1 MKKAHPLAVARS
13 CRFVEPPPVT
23 FGGRHATL
31 KPALILSRGV
41 VSWLNGIAT
50 PRTAFRSQLGDMP
63 LSIRMERIVWQREP
77 SPAPMFDCIWR
88 AGEETIVLSLCR
100 RLAEALISTVQNGLA
115 LPCEP
120 TGSLVLEL
128 ALEPLIARLESQIQR
143 NVQFLRTGDAT
154 TPAPY
159 LEFDIACGPVSG
171 KVRLFLFSPL
181 DGRVPSA
188 FRALG
193 ELLGQLQR
201 QPCDLFS
208 KLPITVA
215 AEIGSLS
222 ASVALLRNA
231 RAGDALLPEVLP
243 FGRGQIILSAGR
255 LWTAADIAGDR
266 LILRHP
272 FCSRPCRL
280 ENAHMTKK
288 PEPQQ
293 APAEADLDDVE
304 ITLVFECGR
313 WSMPLG
319 ELRSAGEGHVFE
331 LGRPIDGPID
341 ILANGQRIG
350 RGDIVGIGDGLGI
363 RLRGR
368 LACND

>member
-1 MKKAHPLAVARS
+1 MTADPLTAARS
-13 CRFVEPPPVT
+13 CRFLEPPPVT
-23 FGGRHATL
+23 PGGRHATL
-31 KPALILSRGV
+31 KPALTLSRAV

-50 PRTAFRSQLGDMP
+50 PRMAFQSRLGDMP
-63 LSIRMERIVWQREP
+63 LSVRMERIVWQREP
-77 SPAPMFDCIWR
+77 SSAPMFDCIWR
-88 AGEETIVLSLCR
+88 VGDETIVLSLCR

-115 LPCEP
+115 LPGEP

-128 ALEPLIARLESQIQR
+128 ALEPLIARLEGQIQR

-159 LEFDIACGPVSG
+159 LEFDVVCGPVGG
-171 KVRLFLFSPL
+171 KVRLFLFAPL

-222 ASVALLRNA
+222 ASAALLRNA
-231 RAGDALLPEVLP
+231 RAGDALLPDELP

-255 LWTAADIAGDR
+255 LWAAADIAGDR
-266 LILRHP
+266 LILRRP
-272 FCSRPCRL
+272 FRSRRCRL
-280 ENAHMTKK
+280 ENAHMTTQF
-288 PEPQQ
+288 ESQQ

-304 ITLVFECGR
+304 VTLVFECGR
-313 WSMPLG
+313 WSMPLR

-331 LGRPIDGPID
+331 LGRPIDGPVD

-350 RGDIVGIGDGLGI
+350 RGDIVRIGDGLGI

>member
-1 MKKAHPLAVARS
+1 MS
-13 CRFVEPPPVT
+13 FQ
-23 FGGRHATL
+23 
-31 KPALILSRGV
+31 SR
-41 VSWLNGIAT
+41 
-50 PRTAFRSQLGDMP
+50 LGDMQ
-63 LSIRMERIVWQREP
+63 LSVRMERIVWQREP
-77 SPAPMFDCIWR
+77 STAPMFDCIWR
-88 AGEETIVLSLCR
+88 AGDETIVLSLCH

-115 LPCEP
+115 LPSEP

-128 ALEPLIARLESQIQR
+128 ALEPLIARLERQTQR

-154 TPAPY
+154 APAPY
-159 LEFDIACGPVSG
+159 LEFDIVCGPANG

-222 ASVALLRNA
+222 ASVGLLRNA
-231 RAGDALLPEVLP
+231 SAGDALLPDVSP
-243 FGRGQIILSAGR
+243 FGRGQVILSAGR
-255 LWTAADIAGDR
+255 LWAAADIAGDR
-266 LILRHP
+266 LILRRP
-272 FCSRPCRL
+272 FWARPCRL
-280 ENAHMTKK
+280 ENAHMTTQ
-288 PEPQQ
+288 PESQQ
-293 APAEADLDDVE
+293 VLAEADLDDVE

-313 WSMPLG
+313 WAMPLG
-319 ELRSAGEGHVFE
+319 ELRSAGEGHVFD

>member
-1 MKKAHPLAVARS
+1 MKAHPLTVARS
-13 CRFVEPPPVT
+13 SRFVELPPVT
-23 FGGRHATL
+23 PESRHTF
-31 KPALILSRGV
+31 KPALILSRAV

-50 PRTAFRSQLGDMP
+50 PRTAFQSRVGDVP
-63 LSIRMERIVWQREP
+63 LSVRMERVVWEWEP
-77 SPAPMFDCIWR
+77 STVPMFDCIWR
-88 AGEETIVLSLCR
+88 VGEETIVLSLCR
-100 RLAEALISTVQNGLA
+100 RLAEALISTVQSGLA

-120 TGSLVLEL
+120 TGSLILEL
-128 ALEPLIARLESQIQR
+128 ALEPLIARLESQTQR
-143 NVQFLRTGDAT
+143 NVQFLRAGDAT
-154 TPAPY
+154 TSAPY

-181 DGRVPSA
+181 DGRVPSV

-201 QPCDLFS
+201 QPCALFS

-231 RAGDALLPEVLP
+231 RAGDALLPDLLP
-243 FGRGQIILSAGR
+243 FCRGQLILSAGR
-255 LWTAADIAGDR
+255 LWAAADIAGDH
-266 LILRHP
+266 LILRRP
-272 FCSRPCRL
+272 FCSRPCPL
-280 ENAHMTKK
+280 ENAHMTTQ
-288 PEPQQ
+288 PELQQ

-331 LGRPIDGPID
+331 LGRPIEGPID
-341 ILANGQRIG
+341 ILANGQLIG
-350 RGDIVGIGDGLGI
+350 RGDIVSIGDRLGI